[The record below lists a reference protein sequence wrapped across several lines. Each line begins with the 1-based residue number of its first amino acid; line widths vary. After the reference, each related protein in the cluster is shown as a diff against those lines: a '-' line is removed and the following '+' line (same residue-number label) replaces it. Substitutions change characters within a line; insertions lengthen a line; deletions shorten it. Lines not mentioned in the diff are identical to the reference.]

1 MIYKS
6 KGYITNHMVQV
17 PVNGGDF
24 ELLTYLCK
32 DLEAIKAR
40 HKGQDRPVDP
50 EEKKRELPY
59 FVAGELT
66 ETKQINGKICYIR
79 NDKSLRYKS
88 LITIDIEATDGKRLP
103 FRETLERL
111 LETLNPYNY
120 IIYPTAN
127 NRPDNARLRVIL
139 EPERRMNK
147 AETKATTLGII
158 EHLEAH
164 NIFVDHSST
173 NYSQPQG
180 LPVDNGLLDK
190 YEAYTNISGH
200 KVRVRGTQTYTTPVG
215 ASRTSYRSYENA
227 RNVLGAFV
235 DETLEGTTE
244 GQRNTWLTS
253 RVGALVASGCEIEN
267 VERVTYIINDYLVS
281 PPLQRNEVNTIINS
295 IYKAERRKQTTR

>member
-17 PVNGGDF
+17 PANARDF

-40 HKGQDRPVDP
+40 HKGQDKPVDP

-79 NDKSLRYKS
+79 NDQSLRYKS
-88 LITIDIEATDGKRLP
+88 LITIDIEATYGKQLP

-111 LETLNPYNY
+111 LETLRPYNY

-127 NRPDNARLRVIL
+127 NRPENARLRVIL
-139 EPERRMNK
+139 EPERHMSK

-164 NIFVDHSST
+164 NIFVDHSSA

-180 LPVDNGLLDK
+180 LPVDNGLLDQ
-190 YEAYTNISGH
+190 YEVYTNTSGH
-200 KVRVRGTQTYTTPVG
+200 KVRVRGKQTYTSPVG
-215 ASRTSYRSYENA
+215 ASRTSYKSYENA
-227 RNVLGAFV
+227 RNTLGTFI
-235 DETLEGTTE
+235 DKTMEGATE

-253 RVGALVASGCEIEN
+253 ITGSVIASGCDLNNGRALIHF
-267 VERVTYIINDYLVS
+267 INTHKAT
-281 PPLQRNEVNTIINS
+281 PPLQINEVDNIIRS
-295 IYKAERRKQTTR
+295 IIKAELRKV